1 MGKKSIRI
9 LFFIVVMAF
18 LAGIV
23 TNERSW
29 AQGTEKSTP
38 ANGGDGWRILIA
50 PYIWLT
56 AIQGHAE
63 GKRGNKVDINVD
75 LGDAINLIDN
85 IKFIFMGRIEIEK
98 GRWGFIY
105 DGAYLKLGDSENI
118 LAIRDT
124 RFPILVPPTV
134 DIQGNVE
141 MTMEMSI
148 MQAALSYDVYRSTKF
163 VGKKPE
169 LTIEAMAGARYT
181 YLRSRVE
188 FAAAGPLIG
197 VQRTIDKS
205 KNWIDPI
212 VGGRLLWNPHKNWQ
226 VNFEADI
233 GGFGAGSDFSSNLNL
248 GVFYRVTD
256 WLLLWGGYRG
266 LYTNYDKN
274 HFIFNT
280 WLHGPYLGLGFE
292 F

>member
-1 MGKKSIRI
+1 MGKKIIRI
-9 LFFIVVMAF
+9 LFIIAVVAF
-18 LAGIV
+18 LAGMV

-29 AQGTEKSTP
+29 AQETEKSTP
-38 ANGGDGWRILIA
+38 ANGGDGWRFLIA

-56 AIQGHAE
+56 AIQGNAE
-63 GKRGNKVDINVD
+63 ENGNKVDIDVG
-75 LGDAINLIDN
+75 LRDAISLISK
-85 IKFIFMGRIEIEK
+85 IKFIFMSRIEIEK

-105 DGAYLKLGDSENI
+105 DGAYLKLGDSGDI
-118 LAIRDT
+118 STIRDT
-124 RFPILVPPTV
+124 KLPIFVPPTV

-141 MTMEMSI
+141 ITSEMLI

-181 YLRSRVE
+181 YLHNRLE
-188 FAAAGPLIG
+188 NEAEGFLIAN
-197 VQRTIDKS
+197 QTTIDQS

-212 VGGRLLWNPHKNWQ
+212 IGGRLLWNPHESWQ
-226 VNFEADI
+226 FNLEADI

-248 GVFYRVTD
+248 GVFYRITD
-256 WLLLWGGYRG
+256 WLLLWGGYRA

-274 HFIFNT
+274 DFKFDAWI
-280 WLHGPYLGLGFE
+280 HGPYLGLGFE

>member
-1 MGKKSIRI
+1 MGKKIIRI
-9 LFFIVVMAF
+9 LFLITVVSS
-18 LAGIV
+18 LAMG
-23 TNERSW
+23 TTERVW
-29 AQGTEKSTP
+29 AQETDKSTP
-38 ANGGDGWRILIA
+38 AKGEDGWRFLIA

-75 LGDAINLIDN
+75 LGDVIHLIDN

-98 GRWGFIY
+98 GRWGFIF
-105 DGAYLKLGDSENI
+105 DGAYLKLGGSEDI
-118 LAIRDT
+118 VAIRDT

-134 DIQGNVE
+134 PIQGNVE

-181 YLRSRVE
+181 YLRNRLESE
-188 FAAAGPLIG
+188 AAGFLTAN
-197 VQRTIDKS
+197 QRMIDKS

-212 VGGRLLWNPHKNWQ
+212 IGGRLLWNPHKNWQ

-233 GGFGAGSDFSSNLNL
+233 GGFGAGSDFSSNLNV
-248 GVFYRVTD
+248 GVFYRITD

-274 HFIFNT
+274 HFKFDAWI
-280 WLHGPYLGLGFE
+280 HGPYLGLGFE

>member
-1 MGKKSIRI
+1 MGKKIIRI
-9 LFFIVVMAF
+9 LFLITVVSS
-18 LAGIV
+18 LAMG
-23 TNERSW
+23 TTERVW
-29 AQGTEKSTP
+29 AQETDKSTP
-38 ANGGDGWRILIA
+38 AKGEDGWRFLIA

-75 LGDAINLIDN
+75 LGDVIHLIDN

-98 GRWGFIY
+98 GRWGFIF
-105 DGAYLKLGDSENI
+105 DGAYLKLGGSEDI
-118 LAIRDT
+118 VAIRDT

-134 DIQGNVE
+134 PIQGNVE

-181 YLRSRVE
+181 YLRNRLESE
-188 FAAAGPLIG
+188 AAGFLTAN
-197 VQRTIDKS
+197 QRMIDKS

-212 VGGRLLWNPHKNWQ
+212 IGGRLLWNLHKNWQ
-226 VNFEADI
+226 VNLEADI

-248 GVFYRVTD
+248 GVFYRITD

-274 HFIFNT
+274 HFKFDAWI
-280 WLHGPYLGLGFE
+280 HGPYLGVGFE